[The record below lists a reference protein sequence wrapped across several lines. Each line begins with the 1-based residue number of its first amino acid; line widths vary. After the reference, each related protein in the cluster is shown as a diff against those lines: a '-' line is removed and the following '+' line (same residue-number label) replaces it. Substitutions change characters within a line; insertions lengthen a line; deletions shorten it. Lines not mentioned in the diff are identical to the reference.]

1 MNEILDGLNDAQR
14 RAVETLEGPLLV
26 VAGAGSG
33 KTKVLT
39 CRIANL
45 LASGVRPW
53 NILAITFTNK
63 AAAEMKE
70 RVTKLIGEAAKDIW
84 LSTFHSFCARFLR
97 MEIEHIAGYQSN
109 FVIYDTTDCKTVIR
123 TSLKELNL
131 DEKQYQPST
140 IQNVISNAKN
150 ALLDARAFQQQADTF
165 FDKKV
170 GEVFERYEAKLRNNN
185 ALDFDDLLLFA
196 VHILSNY
203 ADVREKYQAKFQYVL
218 IDEYQD
224 TNRAQYL
231 LAHLLS
237 GGSRNLCVVGDI
249 DQSIYGWR
257 GADIRNIL
265 DFEKDY
271 PEAVIIKLE
280 QNYRS
285 TKNILASANAVIEH
299 NSNRKP
305 KKLWTENATG
315 EPITYFTGYNERE
328 EAQYIADRILEY
340 KTLYHTNLGDM
351 AILYR
356 TNAQSRALEEGL
368 MRAGVAYTM
377 VGGLKFYDRKEIK
390 DVLAYLKVIYN
401 PNDAVSLMRIINV
414 PKRGIGDASIAKL
427 EAYAEANEMTLFDA
441 ISNGDMVE
449 GLSKKVRSEL
459 DHLAEMI
466 FVWMNE
472 QGSISI
478 EQLIGKIIEESGYL
492 AELEKDDT
500 PQGVARIENLNEF
513 KSVAKDFAG
522 WEMEETLENF
532 LSHVALV
539 SDVDTLDEEES
550 ADKVTLMT
558 LHTAKGLE
566 YPIVF
571 LAGMEDGIFPHARTL
586 TDEAEIEEER
596 RICYVGITRA
606 RRKLYVTNAK
616 MRLLFGRTV
625 SYPPSRFLTEIPAE
639 LIQKAVSKSVNK
651 YEIQQ
656 TNASKLMTQPRG
668 INLMPK
674 TKPHSTPAQGSG
686 AGAAAD
692 WVVGDKAQHPK
703 FGVGTVVA
711 AKGTGEEQELKIAFP
726 GQGIKLL
733 LAKYAPL
740 VRA

>member
-14 RAVETLEGPLLV
+14 QAVETLEGPLLV

-70 RVTKLIGEAAKDIW
+70 RVTKLIGETAKDIW

-123 TSLKELNL
+123 TCLKELNL

-196 VHILSNY
+196 VHILSNHE
-203 ADVREKYQAKFQYVL
+203 DVREKYQAKFQYVL

-285 TKNILASANAVIEH
+285 TKNILAAANAVIEH

-340 KTLYHTNLGDM
+340 KTLYHTSLGDM

-368 MRAGVAYTM
+368 MRAGIAYTM

-414 PKRGIGDASIAKL
+414 PKRGIGDASITKL

-478 EQLIGKIIEESGYL
+478 EQLIGKVIEESGYL

-625 SYPPSRFLTEIPAE
+625 SYPSSRFLAEIPAE

-674 TKPHSTPAQGSG
+674 TKPHSTPSG
-686 AGAAAD
+686 TGAVTD
-692 WVVGDKAQHPK
+692 WAVGDKAQHPK
-703 FGVGTVVA
+703 FGIGTVVA
-711 AKGTGEEQELKIAFP
+711 AKGTGEEQEIKVAFP

>member
-1 MNEILDGLNDAQR
+1 MNEILDGLNEQQR
-14 RAVETLEGPLLV
+14 RAVETLDGPLLV

-45 LASGVRPW
+45 LYHGVRPW

-70 RVTKLIGEAAKDIW
+70 RVEKLIGPQAKDIW

-97 MEIEHIAGYQSN
+97 MEIENIPGYQSN
-109 FVIYDTTDCKTVIR
+109 FVIYDTTDTKTVVR
-123 TSLKELNL
+123 SCLKELNL

-140 IQNVISNAKN
+140 IQAVISNAKN
-150 ALLDARAFQQQADTF
+150 ALIDARSFQQQASTF

-170 GEVFERYEAKLRNNN
+170 GEVFELYETKLRNNN

-196 VHILSNY
+196 VHILSTNEE
-203 ADVREKYQAKFQYVL
+203 VREKYQEKFHYVL

-237 GGSRNLCVVGDI
+237 GASRNLCVVGDI

-271 PEAVIIKLE
+271 PEAVVIKLE

-328 EAQYIADRILEY
+328 EAQYIADRIMEC
-340 KTLYHTNLGDM
+340 KTLYHAKYGDI

-356 TNAQSRALEEGL
+356 PTAQSRALEEGL
-368 MRAGVAYTM
+368 MRTGIPYTM
-377 VGGLKFYDRKEIK
+377 VGGLKFYERKEIK
-390 DVLAYLKVIYN
+390 DVLAYLRVIYN
-401 PNDAVSLMRIINV
+401 PQDAVSLTRIINV

-441 ISNGDMVE
+441 IANHDMVE

-459 DHLAEMI
+459 ERLAELI
-466 FVWMNE
+466 FCWMNE
-472 QGSISI
+472 QGSVSI
-478 EQLIGKIIEESGYL
+478 EQLIGKVIEESGYL
-492 AELEKDDT
+492 AE
-500 PQGVARIENLNEF
+500 
-513 KSVAKDFAG
+513 
-522 WEMEETLENF
+522 
-532 LSHVALV
+532 
-539 SDVDTLDEEES
+539 
-550 ADKVTLMT
+550 
-558 LHTAKGLE
+558 
-566 YPIVF
+566 
-571 LAGMEDGIFPHARTL
+571 
-586 TDEAEIEEER
+586 
-596 RICYVGITRA
+596 
-606 RRKLYVTNAK
+606 
-616 MRLLFGRTV
+616 
-625 SYPPSRFLTEIPAE
+625 
-639 LIQKAVSKSVNK
+639 
-651 YEIQQ
+651 
-656 TNASKLMTQPRG
+656 
-668 INLMPK
+668 
-674 TKPHSTPAQGSG
+674 
-686 AGAAAD
+686 
-692 WVVGDKAQHPK
+692 
-703 FGVGTVVA
+703 
-711 AKGTGEEQELKIAFP
+711 
-726 GQGIKLL
+726 
-733 LAKYAPL
+733 
-740 VRA
+740 

>member
-1 MNEILDGLNDAQR
+1 MNDILDGLNEAQQ

-45 LASGVRPW
+45 LANGVRPW

-70 RVTKLIGEAAKDIW
+70 RVEKLIGPQAKDIW

-97 MEIEHIAGYQSN
+97 MEIEYIPGYQSN
-109 FVIYDTTDCKTVIR
+109 FVIYDTADTKTVVR
-123 TSLKELNL
+123 SCLKELNL
-131 DEKQYQPST
+131 DEKHYQPTT
-140 IQNVISNAKN
+140 IQSVISNAKN
-150 ALLDARAFQQQADTF
+150 ALQDARAFQQQASTF

-170 GEVFERYEAKLRNNN
+170 GEVFALYETKLRNNN

-196 VHILSNY
+196 VYILSNNEE
-203 ADVREKYQAKFQYVL
+203 VREKYQDKFHYVL

-224 TNRAQYL
+224 TNHAQYL
-231 LAHLLS
+231 LAKLLS
-237 GGSRNLCVVGDI
+237 SGSRNLCVVGDI

-257 GADIRNIL
+257 GADISNIL

-271 PEAVIIKLE
+271 PEATVIKLE

-340 KTLYHTNLGDM
+340 KTLYHTSFGDM

-368 MRAGVAYTM
+368 MRAGIAYTM

-390 DVLAYLKVIYN
+390 DVLAYLRIIYN
-401 PNDAVSLMRIINV
+401 PSDTVSLMRIINV

-427 EAYAEANEMTLFDA
+427 EAYAQANDMTLFDA
-441 ISNGDMVE
+441 ISNADSVE
-449 GLSKKVRSEL
+449 GLSKKVRTEL
-459 DHLAEMI
+459 DRLAELV
-466 FVWMNE
+466 FTWMSE
-472 QGSISI
+472 QSVISI
-478 EQLIGKIIEESGYL
+478 EELISKVINESGYM
-492 AELEKDDT
+492 AELEKDNT
-500 PQGVARIENLNEF
+500 PQGETRIENLNEF
-513 KSVAKDFAG
+513 KSVAKDFAA
-522 WEMEETLENF
+522 WDMEENLENF

-539 SDVDTLDEEES
+539 SDVDT
-550 ADKVTLMT
+550 ADTDDANKVTLMT

-571 LAGMEDGIFPHARTL
+571 LAGMEEGLFPHARTL
-586 TDEAEIEEER
+586 TDENEIEEER

-625 SYPPSRFLTEIPAE
+625 SYPPSRFLTEIPQN
-639 LIQKAVSKSVNK
+639 LLQKAVSKSVNK

-656 TNASKLMTQPRG
+656 TSASKMASSQPRG
-668 INLMPK
+668 ANLMPK
-674 TKPHSTPAQGSG
+674 TKTRSTAPSTGSAVIG
-686 AGAAAD
+686 
-692 WVVGDKAQHPK
+692 WQVGDKAEHPK

-711 AKGTGEEQELKIAFP
+711 AKGSGGDQELKIAFP

-733 LAKYAPL
+733 LTKYAPL
-740 VRA
+740 KRA

>member
-1 MNEILDGLNDAQR
+1 MNEILDGLNEQQR
-14 RAVETLEGPLLV
+14 RAVETLDGPLLV

-45 LASGVRPW
+45 LYHGVRPW

-70 RVTKLIGEAAKDIW
+70 RVEKLIGPQAKDIW

-97 MEIEHIAGYQSN
+97 MEIEHIPGYQTN
-109 FVIYDTTDCKTVIR
+109 FVIYDTTDCKTVVR
-123 TSLKELNL
+123 SCLKELNL

-140 IQNVISNAKN
+140 IQAVISNAKN
-150 ALLDARAFQQQADTF
+150 ALIDSRTFQQQASTF

-170 GEVFERYEAKLRNNN
+170 GEVFALYEAKLRNNN

-196 VHILSNY
+196 VHILSTNEE
-203 ADVREKYQAKFQYVL
+203 VREKYQEKFHYVL

-237 GGSRNLCVVGDI
+237 GASRNLCVVGDI

-271 PEAVIIKLE
+271 PEAVVIKLE

-328 EAQYIADRILEY
+328 EAQYIADRILEC
-340 KTLYHTNLGDM
+340 KTLYHAKYGDI

-368 MRAGVAYTM
+368 MRTGIPYTM
-377 VGGLKFYDRKEIK
+377 VGGLKFYERKEIK
-390 DVLAYLKVIYN
+390 DVLAYLRVIYN
-401 PNDAVSLMRIINV
+401 PQDAVSLMRIINV

-441 ISNGDMVE
+441 IANHDMVE
-449 GLSKKVRSEL
+449 GLTKKVRAEL
-459 DHLAEMI
+459 ERLAELI
-466 FVWMNE
+466 FCWMNE
-472 QGSISI
+472 QSMISI
-478 EQLIGKIIEESGYL
+478 EQLIGKVIEESGYL
-492 AELEKDDT
+492 AELEKDKT
-500 PQGVARIENLNEF
+500 PQGEARIENLQEF
-513 KSVAKDFAG
+513 KSVAKDFAA
-522 WEMEETLENF
+522 WEMEENLENF

-539 SDVDTLDEEES
+539 SDVDE
-550 ADKVTLMT
+550 ADTDDVNKVTLMT

-571 LAGMEDGIFPHARTL
+571 LAGMEEGIFPHARTL
-586 TDEAEIEEER
+586 ADEAEIEEER

-625 SYPPSRFLTEIPAE
+625 SYPPSRFLTEIPQN
-639 LIQKAVSKSVNK
+639 LLQKAVSKSVNK
-651 YEIQQ
+651 YEIRE
-656 TNASKLMTQPRG
+656 TSASKMMSSQPRG
-668 INLMPK
+668 SNLMPK
-674 TKPHSTPAQGSG
+674 AKTKPMGTVG
-686 AGAAAD
+686 ANSSAVE
-692 WVVGDKAQHPK
+692 WRVGDKVAHEK
-703 FGVGTVVA
+703 WGIGTIVAVKGEVGD
-711 AKGTGEEQELKIAFP
+711 QELKVAFP

-740 VRA
+740 KRA